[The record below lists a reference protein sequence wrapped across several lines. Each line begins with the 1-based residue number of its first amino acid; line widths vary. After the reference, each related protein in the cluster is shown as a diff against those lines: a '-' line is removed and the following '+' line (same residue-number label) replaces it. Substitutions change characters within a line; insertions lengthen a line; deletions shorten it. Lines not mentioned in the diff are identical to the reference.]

1 MWNNWEHKKGNAIK
15 SEKYKDSAFID
26 IYKVDDHYEII
37 CSVTDCIMFH
47 TIFVNGEE
55 AEALKK
61 YEEVKN
67 DLQNIIDSSLTG
79 DDKLDLCS
87 DFIDKW

>member
-1 MWNNWEHKKGNAIK
+1 
-15 SEKYKDSAFID
+15 
-26 IYKVDDHYEII
+26 
-37 CSVTDCIMFH
+37 MFH